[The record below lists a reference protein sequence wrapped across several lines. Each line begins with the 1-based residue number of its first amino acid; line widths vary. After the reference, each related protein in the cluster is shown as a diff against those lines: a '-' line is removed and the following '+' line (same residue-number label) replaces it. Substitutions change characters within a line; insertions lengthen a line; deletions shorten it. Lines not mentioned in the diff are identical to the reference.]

1 MGAGDRAL
9 TALRPCLSRPL
20 PGEARA
26 FTPPT
31 HGSSVD
37 AVSTPPFPASVYA
50 ARLDR
55 ASTLAAEAGLDAIV
69 VGPGPDLQYLLGV
82 EGDTIERLTAL
93 VLGPGIPPTVIV
105 PRMELAKV
113 RSTAVGALGLAVSDW
128 VDGDDAYALVAAA
141 LGPVARVCVSDALP
155 ALHVVPLGA
164 RLGVQVELATPVLRE
179 GRMVKDA
186 AETAELR
193 RAGAAIDAVHRRV
206 PQWLRAGR
214 TEREVAADIA
224 AAILEEGH
232 RTVEFVI
239 VGSGPNGADPH
250 HEVSDRTI
258 EDGDVVV
265 VDIGGAVPSGY
276 NSDSTR
282 TYVVGDP
289 DPLAAERI
297 AVLVRAQQA
306 AVDAVRPGV
315 TAEQVDAAARDVLA
329 DAGLGAA
336 FLHRTGHGIGVSV
349 HEEPY
354 IAPGTDLVLRE
365 GMAFSIEPG
374 IYFPGEWGA
383 RIEDIVVVTADG
395 CERLKTHGR
404 LTPRG
409 IVRTR
414 LLLGIR
420 AVDVPF
426 GRSSPWILLPNGHL
440 GRVGAAVRP
449 RSGGAARPA
458 GRPWPADRA

>member
-1 MGAGDRAL
+1 MR
-9 TALRPCLSRPL
+9 
-20 PGEARA
+20 
-26 FTPPT
+26 
-31 HGSSVD
+31 
-37 AVSTPPFPASVYA
+37 VSTPPFPASVYA

-55 ASTLAAEAGLDAIV
+55 AAALAAAAGLDAII
-69 VGPGPDLQYLLGV
+69 VGPGPDLQYLVGV

-93 VLGPGIPPTVIV
+93 VLGPGIRPAVVV

-113 RSTAVGALGLAVSDW
+113 RSTAVGELGLPVSDW
-128 VDGDDAYALVAAA
+128 VDGEDPYELVAAA
-141 LGPVARVCVSDALP
+141 VGAVSRVGVSDALP
-155 ALHVVPLGA
+155 ALHVIPIGA
-164 RLGVQVELATPVLRE
+164 RLGVGLELATPVLRE
-179 GRMVKDA
+179 GRMIKDA
-186 AETAELR
+186 AEIAELR

-206 PQWLRAGR
+206 PEWLRAGR

-224 AAILEEGH
+224 EAIVAEGH

-250 HEVSDRTI
+250 HEVSDRVI

-282 TYVVGDP
+282 TYVVGSP
-289 DPLAAERI
+289 DPEAAERI

-306 AVDAVRPGV
+306 AVGAARPGA
-315 TAEQVDAAARDVLA
+315 TAAQVDAAARQVLA
-329 DAGLGAA
+329 DAGLAEA

-354 IAPGTDLVLRE
+354 IAPGNDLVLRE

-374 IYFPGEWGA
+374 IYFPGRWGS

-395 CERLKTHGR
+395 CERLNTVAHD
-404 LTPRG
+404 LT
-409 IVRTR
+409 
-414 LLLGIR
+414 
-420 AVDVPF
+420 AVGD
-426 GRSSPWILLPNGHL
+426 
-440 GRVGAAVRP
+440 
-449 RSGGAARPA
+449 
-458 GRPWPADRA
+458 

>member
-1 MGAGDRAL
+1 MR
-9 TALRPCLSRPL
+9 
-20 PGEARA
+20 
-26 FTPPT
+26 
-31 HGSSVD
+31 
-37 AVSTPPFPASVYA
+37 VSTPSFPASVYA

-55 ASTLAAEAGLDAIV
+55 AVALAAAAGLDAII
-69 VGPGPDLQYLLGV
+69 VGPGPDLQYLVGV

-93 VLGPGIPPTVIV
+93 VLGPGIRPAVVV

-113 RSTAVGALGLAVSDW
+113 RSTAVGELGLPVSDW
-128 VDGDDAYALVAAA
+128 VDGEDPYELVAAA
-141 LGPVARVCVSDALP
+141 VGAVSRVGVSDALP
-155 ALHVVPLGA
+155 ALHVIPIGT
-164 RLGVQVELATPVLRE
+164 RLGVSLELATPVLRE
-179 GRMVKDA
+179 GRMIKDA
-186 AETAELR
+186 AEIAELR

-206 PQWLRAGR
+206 PEWLRAGR

-224 AAILEEGH
+224 EAIVAEGH

-250 HEVSDRTI
+250 HEVSDRVI

-282 TYVVGDP
+282 TYVVGSP
-289 DPLAAERI
+289 DPEAAERI

-306 AVDAVRPGV
+306 AVDAARPGA
-315 TAEQVDAAARDVLA
+315 TAAQVDAAARQVLA
-329 DAGLGAA
+329 DAGLAEA

-354 IAPGTDLVLRE
+354 IAPGNDLVLRE

-374 IYFPGEWGA
+374 IYFAGRWGS

-395 CERLKTHGR
+395 CERLNTVAHD
-404 LTPRG
+404 LT
-409 IVRTR
+409 
-414 LLLGIR
+414 
-420 AVDVPF
+420 AVGD
-426 GRSSPWILLPNGHL
+426 
-440 GRVGAAVRP
+440 
-449 RSGGAARPA
+449 
-458 GRPWPADRA
+458 